1 MSEVVSG
8 MSLGE
13 LARRGGLPGRTIR
26 FYIARGLLPAPHKA
40 GRGAS
45 YGPEHLERLEV
56 IQGLQKQGLTL
67 GQIGHRLAG
76 AVAVPTLEQAGQGE
90 RVSGDAPAPEGWMHY
105 RVAEDVVVQVRT
117 GASPWRVRVI
127 RNELARLAAAL
138 RASATEDKP

>member
-1 MSEVVSG
+1 MSVVASG

-13 LARRGGLPGRTIR
+13 LARRAGLPGRTIR
-26 FYIARGLLPAPHKA
+26 FYIARGLLPSPHKA

-56 IQGLQKQGLTL
+56 IRGLQKQGLTL

-76 AVAVPTLEQAGQGE
+76 AVAVPTAEQAGE
-90 RVSGDAPAPEGWMHY
+90 VEPASGDAPVPEGWVHY
-105 RVAEDVVVQVRT
+105 RVTEDVVVQVRT

-138 RASATEDKP
+138 RASAAEDEP